1 MILNTTHFNKD
12 HAKIINDLVG
22 KSYSF
27 WEAIKKG
34 GIGSKRMI
42 IQSVSPNMRQ
52 LMNEVADL
60 NYANIE
66 RRPKG
71 LLIRITKG
79 LQNFTWIVPYYQ
91 LYLYKTDTTSI
102 HAQGYFVKFVKNNML
117 KANDLFFKKIIEDKV
132 EFDKQYELPLDSQ

>member
-1 MILNTTHFNKD
+1 MILNTTHYNKD
-12 HAKIINDLVG
+12 HTKIINDLVG

-91 LYLYKTDTTSI
+91 LYLYKTETLSI
-102 HAQGYFVKFVKNNML
+102 HAQGHFIKFVNNNML
-117 KANDLFFKKIIEDKV
+117 KANDKFFKIIIDEKII
-132 EFDKQYELPLDSQ
+132 FDKQYEMPE